1 MVVVEVVGDIPIKW
15 MEHKGEEQAVES
27 FIEETG
33 GLRVGDKGGSRC

>member
-1 MVVVEVVGDIPIKW
+1 

-27 FIEETG
+27 FIKDAG